1 MIELIQFLVEN
12 PDVVTLV
19 EENQA
24 SLMNVSGAE
33 QQAIIEAFKIG
44 RGWPPYDLGWR

>member
-1 MIELIQFLVEN
+1 MIELIQFLVKS

-19 EENQA
+19 EENKA

-33 QQAIIEAFKIG
+33 QQAIIEAF
-44 RGWPPYDLGWR
+44 RGEIVPFDLGWR

>member
-19 EENQA
+19 EENKA
-24 SLMNVSGAE
+24 SLMNVSGVE
-33 QQAIIEAFKIG
+33 QQAIMEAFKGEIVQF
-44 RGWPPYDLGWR
+44 DLGWR